1 MQLQH
6 LRYLQEIARLG
17 SLSAAARSLRVS
29 QPTLTGAVQGLER
42 ELQTTLLLRG
52 RNGVQLTEAGQVVLR
67 HAGEILLRVE
77 MIEQEVRGVES
88 ELRGRFVIGCHES
101 LGAYFLPG
109 FMGEFMRAAPGV
121 ELTLWNGTSAAVQE
135 AVVAHKVHLG
145 LVVNPL
151 PQPEL
156 VMVRLFLDAMDL
168 FVRAEDR
175 VEISSL
181 DDAWAR
187 IARGPLVFAGR
198 VAQCQ
203 ELLQQLGQGH
213 RALGRV
219 LSCGDLELVKSLTL
233 AGLGVGVLP
242 RRVAA
247 YSAEG
252 KLARLHEELPCI
264 PDTIYLVYREDLHR
278 TRAVLRVKDALVEH
292 GRRLPQV

>member
-1 MQLQH
+1 M
-6 LRYLQEIARLG
+6 G
-17 SLSAAARSLRVS
+17 SLTAAARALRVS
-29 QPTLTGAVQGLER
+29 QPTLSGAIQGLER
-42 ELQTTLLLRG
+42 ELRTTLLHRG
-52 RNGVQLTEAGQVVLR
+52 RNGVQLTEAGHVVLR
-67 HAGEILLRVE
+67 HAAEILLRVE
-77 MIEQEVRGVES
+77 MIEQGVRGVES

-109 FMGEFMRAAPGV
+109 FMADFMRASPGI

-135 AVVAHKVHLG
+135 AVTSHKVHLG

-156 VMVRLFLDAMDL
+156 VMVRLFFDAMDL

-175 VEISSL
+175 GDVGTL

-187 IARGPLVFAGR
+187 IARGPVIFAGR

-203 ELLQQLGQGH
+203 ELLQQLGRGD
-213 RALGRV
+213 RAIGRA

-247 YSAEG
+247 YGAEG
-252 KLARLHEELPCI
+252 RLARLHPEMPCI

-278 TRAVLRVKDALVEH
+278 TRAILRVKEALTEH
-292 GRRLPQV
+292 GRRLPPV